1 MKRTNVQYEY
11 TNLRIATETRPICNM
26 VEHICLSSAR
36 NLYSRTS
43 FIRPE
48 LPIAIAL
55 SHSDTI
61 TQRDPRSS
69 INSVGQNATTQ
80 SFGNNPQEGPASWR
94 KLEQEDR
101 AVREY
106 RHKERS

>member
-1 MKRTNVQYEY
+1 MKRTNVRVYEPANSNRNAAY
-11 TNLRIATETRPICNM
+11 SQHGGAYMSIERPQS
-26 VEHICLSSAR
+26 LFS
-36 NLYSRTS
+36 TS
-43 FIRPE
+43 FICPE

-61 TQRDPRSS
+61 TQTDPRSS
-69 INSVGQNATTQ
+69 INCVGQNATTQ
-80 SFGNNPQEGPASWR
+80 SFGNNPQEGPAGWR

-106 RHKERS
+106 RHRERS